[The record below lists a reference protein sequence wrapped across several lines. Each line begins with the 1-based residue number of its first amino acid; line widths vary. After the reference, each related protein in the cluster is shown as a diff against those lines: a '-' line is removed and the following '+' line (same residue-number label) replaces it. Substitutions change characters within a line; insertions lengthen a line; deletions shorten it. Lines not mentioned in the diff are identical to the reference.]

1 MISRGSRI
9 RISLY
14 IYIYLICVSIIHLV
28 LKSDLVVV
36 GQTDDVEGLGHL
48 DLKAE
53 CLFN

>member
-1 MISRGSRI
+1 MISRGSRK
-9 RISLY
+9 RISL
-14 IYIYLICVSIIHLV
+14 YIYLICVSIIHLV

-36 GQTDDVEGLGHL
+36 GQADDVEGLGHL